1 VVIAKRRP
9 ASSGSGYVLDDQI
22 GFLLRQVTQR
32 HTTIFSHLMGDGL
45 TPMQWAVLAKLL
57 EIGSTSQTALGRAV
71 TMDAATV
78 KGTVDRLVARN
89 LVVRLQDAED
99 RRKLLVDLTEE
110 GREIWM
116 RRAPSPARPWPRWTT
131 TKPCDSSRFWRRCD
145 SRHSLTQPLTR
156 PYISIF
162 IEIWRNQT
170 P

>member
-1 VVIAKRRP
+1 VVITKSR
-9 ASSGSGYVLDDQI
+9 YVLDDQI

-32 HTTIFSHLMGDGL
+32 HTTIFSQLMGDGL

-57 EIGSTSQTALGRAV
+57 EIGRTSQTALGRAV

-110 GREIWM
+110 GRETTLRNLDAASAITRETLAPLDDDEAVRLFALLAKM
-116 RRAPSPARPWPRWTT
+116 R
-131 TKPCDSSRFWRRCD
+131 
-145 SRHSLTQPLTR
+145 
-156 PYISIF
+156 
-162 IEIWRNQT
+162 
-170 P
+170 